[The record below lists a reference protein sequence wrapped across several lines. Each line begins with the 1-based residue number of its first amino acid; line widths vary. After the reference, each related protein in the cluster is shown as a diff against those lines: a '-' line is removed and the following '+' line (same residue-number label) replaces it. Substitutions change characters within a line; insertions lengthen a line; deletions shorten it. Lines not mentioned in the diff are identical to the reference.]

1 MQSLWAFYLGILAE
15 SPNPF
20 PVVKGCVC
28 FVGSA
33 SCRAFG
39 HTRPASMPGLS
50 VGLPPSPRLGLRP
63 KQGCFGCLPK
73 VLHDAKP
80 AEQATLNTHFQK
92 HIGLSTVCN
101 PPIFVGGFLY
111 YLVILLSNGQRT
123 VFADFK
129 QQYLFFLAGI
139 GIYIYEHLSAVRRCA
154 VKFIAIKLVC
164 ACGRHYGK

>member
-1 MQSLWAFYLGILAE
+1 MADDLYG
-15 SPNPF
+15 
-20 PVVKGCVC
+20 
-28 FVGSA
+28 GSA
-33 SCRAFG
+33 
-39 HTRPASMPGLS
+39 
-50 VGLPPSPRLGLRP
+50 P

-154 VKFIAIKLVC
+154 EKFIAIKLVC